1 MLSFNKVFNCLSV
14 CSGNESSAI
23 FLIHMTAIFLI
34 HMTAKWLL
42 LDLLVEETRKKYE
55 TPTLARKCEDTK
67 VVI

>member
-1 MLSFNKVFNCLSV
+1 MLFLILLYTPNMTV
-14 CSGNESSAI
+14 GNESSAI

-55 TPTLARKCEDTK
+55 TPNLARKFEDTK

>member
-1 MLSFNKVFNCLSV
+1 MLFLISLYTPHMTD
-14 CSGNESSAI
+14 GNESS
-23 FLIHMTAIFLI
+23 AIFLI

-55 TPTLARKCEDTK
+55 TPNLARKFEDTK